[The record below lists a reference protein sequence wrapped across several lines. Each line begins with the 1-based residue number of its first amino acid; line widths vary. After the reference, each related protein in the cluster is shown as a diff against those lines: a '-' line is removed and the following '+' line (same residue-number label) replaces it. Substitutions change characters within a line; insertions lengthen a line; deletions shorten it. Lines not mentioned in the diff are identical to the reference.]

1 MKTNKWKN
9 LIQPDIERALEACV
23 VQKQPEAKL
32 GYESRTSRNY
42 FHPINLWDAKNKMA
56 EASSYTSI
64 SLWIAIFWKILLQ
77 AVEFNIL

>member
-1 MKTNKWKN
+1 MKSCKWMS
-9 LIQPDIERALEACV
+9 LIQPDIERVLEACA

-56 EASSYTSI
+56 EHPRTRV
-64 SLWIAIFWKILLQ
+64 FPC
-77 AVEFNIL
+77 E